1 VWRAAANMAISA
13 ALYLPRSKTW
23 PSRSNLKIHVWRSVI
38 VVVMAFLFFWGIG
51 RVPLAQAIALTFI
64 APLIALLLA
73 ALVLDEH
80 IGSRSIAGSAVAF
93 AGVLVI
99 VLGQARMNA
108 SPDVLL
114 GTAALIGSAL
124 CYAVN
129 IVLMRR
135 QALTARPLEINFFQC
150 VTILAIWILALP
162 LVGVPQW
169 PGGQWLWIAVAAGVT
184 RIAARPYVS
193 RVDGAVDREAA
204 RAAAAA
210 DALRPAVPGAL
221 HATGPPID
229 GVERQSDA
237 DVDVLVVVCTVKD
250 VHLTVRRVRSSGGNE
265 QAVRRLDA
273 RSGQEIAIGR
283 GKRGACDGRR
293 RRVCGRLGGR
303 HRRGKQSGTEQAD
316 DGESE

>member
-1 VWRAAANMAISA
+1 VNRVAQHPVKAFAVALLAVAALSIMDAVMKHLVLAIGIIAVSIWRAATNMAISA

-38 VVVMAFLFFWGIG
+38 VTVMAFLFFWGIG

-169 PGGQWLWIAVAAGVT
+169 PGGQWLWIAVAATLSTSGTLLFAWAYARGEASYLSATEYSGFLWASALGWLVFREPVSLYT
-184 RIAARPYVS
+184 LGGAVLIVCGCFVAARRKITEPPEI
-193 RVDGAVDREAA
+193 DLAA
-204 RAAAAA
+204 
-210 DALRPAVPGAL
+210 
-221 HATGPPID
+221 
-229 GVERQSDA
+229 
-237 DVDVLVVVCTVKD
+237 
-250 VHLTVRRVRSSGGNE
+250 
-265 QAVRRLDA
+265 
-273 RSGQEIAIGR
+273 
-283 GKRGACDGRR
+283 
-293 RRVCGRLGGR
+293 
-303 HRRGKQSGTEQAD
+303 
-316 DGESE
+316 